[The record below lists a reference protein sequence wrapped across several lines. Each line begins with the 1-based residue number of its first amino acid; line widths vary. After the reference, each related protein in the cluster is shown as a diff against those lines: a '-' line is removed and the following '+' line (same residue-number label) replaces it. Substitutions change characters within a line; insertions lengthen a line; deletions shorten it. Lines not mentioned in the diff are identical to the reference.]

1 MSEIEGEP
9 TPTYSADEGDILEQ
23 ATPVPE
29 DDEEEYPYGTQE
41 DEEAGPEYDEPGMD
55 EA

>member
-29 DDEEEYPYGTQE
+29 DDDEEYPYAAEE
-41 DEEAGPEYDEPGMD
+41 DEEAGPEYDDPELD